1 MRGALAVSILAAI
14 SAALLVG
21 AHHRQPAGARRS
33 AKVAVRPASSS
44 APEPGTAQVVS
55 VPASDAPGGARKIW
69 IYRPGVPDTSSL
81 PVVYFLH
88 GLPGSYLDI
97 ASIGGKAMLD
107 NLITT
112 GAVRPFVLAVPD
124 GNSTKA
130 SDPEWADSAD
140 GGQHLEDFVART
152 LPAIVEG
159 GNPRDRAHRSIVG
172 FSMGGYAAMNIGLH
186 HPDVY
191 GAIASIAGYFDTDDE
206 SGIFGGNPAVLASN
220 RPDRHVGAA
229 HEVRLML
236 ADAAGD
242 STNVVTGEIERF
254 TALLHAAG
262 VTPVVDIRPGGH
274 DLHYLARELPRAFSF
289 LVDGRL

>member
-14 SAALLVG
+14 GAALFIGV
-21 AHHRQPAGARRS
+21 HVRHPASGRRNREGN
-33 AKVAVRPASSS
+33 AAPASSPS
-44 APEPGTAQVVS
+44 PRAGSTQVVS
-55 VPASDAPGGARKIW
+55 VPASDAPGGLRKVW
-69 IYRPGVPDTSSL
+69 IYRPGVPDTRGL

-107 NLITT
+107 NLITS
-112 GAVRPFVLAVPD
+112 GAIKPFVLAVPD

-140 GGQHLEDFVART
+140 GGQHLEDFVVRT
-152 LPAIVEG
+152 LPVVVEG
-159 GNPRDRAHRSIVG
+159 SNRRDRAHRSIVG

-191 GAIASIAGYFDTDDE
+191 GAIASISGYFDTDDE
-206 SGIFGGNPAVLASN
+206 SGVFGGSATVIASN
-220 RPDRHVGAA
+220 RPDRHLGAA
-229 HEVRLML
+229 HDVRLML
-236 ADAAGD
+236 AAGADD
-242 STNVVTGEIERF
+242 STNPTNGEIGRF

-262 VTPVVDIRPGGH
+262 VSPLVDIQPGGH
-274 DLHYLARELPRAFSF
+274 DFQYLARELPRAFSF

>member
-1 MRGALAVSILAAI
+1 M
-14 SAALLVG
+14 
-21 AHHRQPAGARRS
+21 
-33 AKVAVRPASSS
+33 
-44 APEPGTAQVVS
+44 
-55 VPASDAPGGARKIW
+55 PASDAPGGQRKVW
-69 IYRPGVPDTSSL
+69 IYRPGVPDNGSL

-107 NLITT
+107 HLITT
-112 GAVRPFVLAVPD
+112 GAVKPFVLAVPD

-140 GGQHLEDFVART
+140 GGQHLEDFVVRT
-152 LPAIVEG
+152 LPAVVEG
-159 GNPRDRAHRSIVG
+159 SHPRDRAHRSIVG

-206 SGIFGGNPAVLASN
+206 SGVFGDNAAVIASN
-220 RPDRHVGAA
+220 RPDRNLGAA
-229 HEVRLML
+229 RDVRLML
-236 ADAAGD
+236 AAGADD
-242 STNVVTGEIERF
+242 STSPTNGEIGRF
-254 TALLHAAG
+254 SALLHGAG
-262 VTPVVDIRPGGH
+262 VSPIVDIQPGGH
-274 DLHYLARELPRAFSF
+274 DFGYLGRELPRAFSF